1 MSWAKLKHH
10 ISSALLDGGLSRFA
24 MSDATLSNKVSTSC
38 TCSLDEEA
46 GEIEGA
52 EFVFSLFDFG
62 GQFFTSKDI
71 CFSAS
76 LRHGD
81 EMDVDGNE
89 VSDDIE
95 HGLEMVMLLPV
106 QRLDI

>member
-10 ISSALLDGGLSRFA
+10 ISSVLLDGGLSRF
-24 MSDATLSNKVSTSC
+24 ATLSNKVSTSC

-62 GQFFTSKDI
+62 RQFFTSKDI

>member
-1 MSWAKLKHH
+1 
-10 ISSALLDGGLSRFA
+10 
-24 MSDATLSNKVSTSC
+24 MSDVSNKVSTSC

-46 GEIEGA
+46 GEIGA
-52 EFVFSLFDFG
+52 EFVFSLFDFR

-76 LRHGD
+76 LRYGD

-95 HGLEMVMLLPV
+95 HGMVMLLPV